1 MQISTKDWKNYISR
15 LSALNNKASSLMSE
29 WVAKNGFSDTEAL
42 IDFAYAIV
50 TKYGEGSAELTCQMY
65 DAIAE
70 MEGKILPAAVPA
82 QTATYDETAKAVK
95 GCLKR
100 SPSGALVAS
109 TSARLVKQVGADT
122 MIHNALRDGAEFA
135 WIPSGDTCPF
145 CLMLA
150 SNGWRRASKKAIKKG
165 HAEHIH
171 SNCDCQ
177 YCVRFSSDTT
187 VAGYDPDKYL
197 SMYDSYEG
205 SWNDKVNAMRREQ
218 YALNK
223 DKINAQKREA
233 YAKRKNGSVS
243 TGDTS
248 KIYSPYDSK
257 PGTGKLLFENGDSP
271 EELRDRE
278 TATWLHTKFGGD
290 IKCMPEI
297 SGIGKNVDA
306 IWNGD
311 CWEFK
316 APTTKNAIDDRLRKA
331 NSQIL
336 ETQNR
341 ENILGNKCGVVVDI
355 SNAKISQEEAIEII
369 MERAKSRLPNNTD
382 VIIRN
387 GDYAVEI
394 FNVKK

>member
-205 SWNDKVNAMRREQ
+205 SWNDKVNAMRRAH
-218 YALNK
+218 YAENK
-223 DKINAQKREA
+223 DKINAQKRAA
-233 YAKRKNGSVS
+233 YIKRKDNGIVDDNLLRIPQISASTITQKVRDGEYSLKLSVQQFDKHVEGTREYQQYMES
-243 TGDTS
+243 RINKGLNAQSKLNISRDEAS
-248 KIYSPYDSK
+248 KIIEKYS
-257 PGTGKLLFENGDSP
+257 GTGIIKVR
-271 EELRDRE
+271 RDGTPLNIEQITVDRVIGSYMQHGEWVE
-278 TATWLHTKFGGD
+278 TKKAAIHYSRKGAHIVP
-290 IKCMPEI
+290 IK
-297 SGIGKNVDA
+297 
-306 IWNGD
+306 
-311 CWEFK
+311 
-316 APTTKNAIDDRLRKA
+316 
-331 NSQIL
+331 
-336 ETQNR
+336 
-341 ENILGNKCGVVVDI
+341 GNNYD
-355 SNAKISQEEAIEII
+355 
-369 MERAKSRLPNNTD
+369 
-382 VIIRN
+382 
-387 GDYAVEI
+387 
-394 FNVKK
+394 

>member
-145 CLMLA
+145 CLMHYVRGIRTRALRKRHGASFLA
-150 SNGWRRASKKAIKKG
+150 AARRLLQSIKTADQG
-165 HAEHIH
+165 CFA
-171 SNCDCQ
+171 
-177 YCVRFSSDTT
+177 
-187 VAGYDPDKYL
+187 
-197 SMYDSYEG
+197 
-205 SWNDKVNAMRREQ
+205 
-218 YALNK
+218 K
-223 DKINAQKREA
+223 DKNESLFLRH
-233 YAKRKNGSVS
+233 KNPTYFVGFFVAS
-243 TGDTS
+243 
-248 KIYSPYDSK
+248 
-257 PGTGKLLFENGDSP
+257 
-271 EELRDRE
+271 EE
-278 TATWLHTKFGGD
+278 
-290 IKCMPEI
+290 
-297 SGIGKNVDA
+297 
-306 IWNGD
+306 
-311 CWEFK
+311 
-316 APTTKNAIDDRLRKA
+316 
-331 NSQIL
+331 
-336 ETQNR
+336 
-341 ENILGNKCGVVVDI
+341 
-355 SNAKISQEEAIEII
+355 
-369 MERAKSRLPNNTD
+369 
-382 VIIRN
+382 
-387 GDYAVEI
+387 
-394 FNVKK
+394 

>member
-1 MQISTKDWKNYISR
+1 
-15 LSALNNKASSLMSE
+15 MSE

-205 SWNDKVNAMRREQ
+205 SWNDKVNALRREQ

-233 YAKRKNGSVS
+233 YAKRKNGNTNKEEYDIIKPTKQIEGHMSIPRESEPNDIIDHIGKDDNVDS
-243 TGDTS
+243 RS
-248 KIYSPYDSK
+248 FYDSAGIK
-257 PGTGKLLFENGDSP
+257 EKDIHTTDHGFPKYHNFGKNGEHAHDYEWDGDRLKNKTTRELTEKERKENGD
-271 EELRDRE
+271 
-278 TATWLHTKFGGD
+278 
-290 IKCMPEI
+290 
-297 SGIGKNVDA
+297 
-306 IWNGD
+306 
-311 CWEFK
+311 
-316 APTTKNAIDDRLRKA
+316 
-331 NSQIL
+331 IL
-336 ETQNR
+336 
-341 ENILGNKCGVVVDI
+341 
-355 SNAKISQEEAIEII
+355 
-369 MERAKSRLPNNTD
+369 
-382 VIIRN
+382 
-387 GDYAVEI
+387 
-394 FNVKK
+394 